1 MKPGNPATFIVL
13 TLALC
18 ALCGWQWNRESKLR
32 ALNLELATDLQSSQK
47 ERLELGE
54 KLNASTAEILRL
66 SAALTELRATPPT
79 VEEAPDSAAPEVDR
93 LNKIVAEQKAQ
104 LETRQAALDA
114 AAGSVGKANESI
126 RKLTGERDDLV
137 KRLNEVTAKYNALLR
152 K

>member
-1 MKPGNPATFIVL
+1 MKSGNSSSLIVL

-32 ALNLELATDLQSSQK
+32 ALNLKLATDLQSSQK

-54 KLNASTAEILRL
+54 KLNASTAEILQL
-66 SAALTELRATPPT
+66 SGTLTEHRATPPA
-79 VEEAPDSAAPEVDR
+79 VETAPDTAAPEVDS
-93 LNKIVAEQKAQ
+93 LKKMVAEQKAQ
-104 LETRQAALDA
+104 LEARQAALDA

-137 KRLNEVTAKYNALLR
+137 RRLNEVTAKYNALLR